1 MAITIPSS
9 IPNKASAGEKKLFTV
24 LAKKLPDTFRV
35 WYEPFVN
42 ERRPDF
48 IILGPE
54 FGLLVIEVKG
64 WYGSQILKAN
74 ADSFEVLPRNQDIN
88 TPQLHQ
94 SPLRQ
99 GRNYLDSLSQNLET
113 YKVLLQQKGRY
124 QGHLAFPVGVGVVMS
139 NLSQKQA
146 SELALE
152 EILPF
157 PTVAYSDELREWETI
172 DGEALI
178 QRLEQMLITRFSFSP
193 LTEDQISTIKGIIY
207 PEIVIG
213 SKPACPQSV
222 PGGFSPLPNH
232 LILSTLDAKQ
242 EALAKSIGSGHRILF
257 GVSGSGKTLL
267 LISRAK
273 MLVQQNSQARILVLC
288 FNISL
293 SSMLRSILYKASD
306 DNQAIEVHHF
316 HAWTTE
322 VVGKPI
328 TSQAGVNYD
337 EYVGQQTLET
347 LKSYHQ
353 QQKWD
358 AILIDEAHTFI
369 PIWFQC
375 CVQALKD
382 PENGDLMIV
391 ADGSQSIYKRSD
403 FTWKSVGIKAQ
414 GRTISKK
421 FDLDRNYRNT
431 KEILTAAW
439 NILKT
444 GPKVAQNSDSD
455 EITFPIVEPS
465 QALRQ
470 GKFPQIYYL
479 SSKNSLETTVAQKV
493 KTQLDGGYNESEI
506 AIVYRKASKEQ
517 LRQLQDELQKV
528 GIEFFW
534 VSKNQKSKANYS
546 IEKPGI
552 RLITTL
558 SCLGLEFE
566 VVIIPWMENFS
577 DCSKRSEGGLL
588 ARRELYVAMTR
599 AKEELYLF
607 SSENNPF
614 LQELDNS
621 NYFKVTD
628 IN

>member
-1 MAITIPSS
+1 MIA
-9 IPNKASAGEKKLFTV
+9 
-24 LAKKLPDTFRV
+24 
-35 WYEPFVN
+35 
-42 ERRPDF
+42 
-48 IILGPE
+48 
-54 FGLLVIEVKG
+54 
-64 WYGSQILKAN
+64 
-74 ADSFEVLPRNQDIN
+74 
-88 TPQLHQ
+88 
-94 SPLRQ
+94 
-99 GRNYLDSLSQNLET
+99 
-113 YKVLLQQKGRY
+113 
-124 QGHLAFPVGVGVVMS
+124 
-139 NLSQKQA
+139 
-146 SELALE
+146 
-152 EILPF
+152 
-157 PTVAYSDELREWETI
+157 
-172 DGEALI
+172 
-178 QRLEQMLITRFSFSP
+178 
-193 LTEDQISTIKGIIY
+193 
-207 PEIVIG
+207 
-213 SKPACPQSV
+213 SKPACPQSI

-232 LILSTLDAKQ
+232 RILSTLDAKQ
-242 EALAKSIGSGHRILF
+242 EALAKSIGGGHRIFF

-293 SSMLRSILYKASD
+293 SSMLRSILDKASD
-306 DNQAIEVHHF
+306 NNQAIEVHHF
-316 HAWTTE
+316 HAWATE

-328 TSQAGVNYD
+328 NSKAGVNYD
-337 EYVGQQTLET
+337 EYVGKQTLET
-347 LKSYHQ
+347 LKSYPQ

-403 FTWKSVGIKAQ
+403 FTWKSVRIKAQ

-439 NILKT
+439 NILQT

-470 GKFPQIYYL
+470 GKLPQIYYL
-479 SSKNSLETTVAQKV
+479 NSKSSLETIVAQKV
-493 KTQLDGGYNESEI
+493 KTQLDAGYNESEI
-506 AIVYRKASKEQ
+506 AIIYRKASKQQ

-534 VSKNQKSKANYS
+534 VSKDQKSKANYS

-566 VVIIPWMENFS
+566 VVLIPWMENFS
-577 DCSKRSEGGLL
+577 DCSKRSEGALL

-599 AKEELYLF
+599 AKEEVHLF
-607 SSENNPF
+607 SSENNQF

-621 NYFKVTD
+621 NYFEVTY